1 MALAPRHHPS
11 SRTVRTRSLG
21 VTPLTRCEDDWGFV
35 STDYVEDREGRYVVT
50 ESRVSLDSIA
60 YAFLSGQSPE
70 SIAQAFPVLTLEQV
84 YGAITFYLAHRET
97 LDRYLETRREQFEA
111 AREQARSSDPMFYQR
126 LADIKKL
133 SPLER

>member
-35 STDYVEDREGRYVVT
+35 STDYIEEREGRYVVT
-50 ESRVSLDSIA
+50 ESRVSLD
-60 YAFLSGQSPE
+60 
-70 SIAQAFPVLTLEQV
+70 
-84 YGAITFYLAHRET
+84 GAITFYLAHRET